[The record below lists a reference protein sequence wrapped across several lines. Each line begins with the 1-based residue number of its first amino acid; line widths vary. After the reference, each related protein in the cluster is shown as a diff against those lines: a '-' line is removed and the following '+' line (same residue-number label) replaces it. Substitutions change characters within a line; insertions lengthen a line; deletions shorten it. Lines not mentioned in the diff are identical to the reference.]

1 VQLLLSFGA
10 DPNKTDR
17 YGRNVVK
24 QAAMMRRKDIVRV
37 LEKYYPTPK
46 VRPVQIGRASLPAS
60 YKPDA
65 NLSPRRTNRTRISP
79 APARPPGARPAGGR
93 RIPRGRGGGPEGRER
108 RFAFQTG

>member
-1 VQLLLSFGA
+1 MQLLLSFGA

-79 APARPPGARPAGGR
+79 APRTNRTRISPRPSCWRAAPA
-93 RIPRGRGGGPEGRER
+93 PR
-108 RFAFQTG
+108 